1 MAFPGPTPPYSNP
14 PIEPQ
19 YYIPSKFYI
28 TDVVLGEN
36 TEVAV
41 SENCNFVIG
50 QLVRLLFPI
59 TAGCSQLN
67 QQEGYV
73 IMLPSSTQ
81 IVIEINSS
89 NSDAFVSN
97 PSAKQQP
104 QILAIGDINSGTIN
118 KYGNVNFN
126 LTIPGS
132 FTNIS

>member
-1 MAFPGPTPPYSNP
+1 MAFSGPTPPYSNP

-19 YYIPSKFYI
+19 SYIPSKFYI
-28 TDVVLGEN
+28 TNVVLGQ
-36 TEVAV
+36 TTKIVI

-59 TAGCSQLN
+59 TSGCSQLN
-67 QQEGYV
+67 QRDGYV
-73 IMLPSSTQ
+73 IMLPSSKQ
-81 IVIEINSS
+81 IVIEINSL
-89 NSDAFVSN
+89 NSDAFISN

-104 QILAIGDINSGTIN
+104 QIIPVGDINSGTIN